1 MESLCQLSCQDLI
14 TTGYFLLRMMSGLAG
29 SFFYELSVTMQVT
42 LVCSFLVTWL
52 LLPVLHLIIGYRES
66 LKNKNKHTDA
76 ADSVK
81 KLRWLTWLFKS
92 PVVAISLILVLGIS
106 AWFASGKL
114 ETGFLP
120 DLDEGTIVLDYFSPP
135 GTSLE
140 ETDRLCQQMEKIIL
154 ANKNVEAYSRRTGM
168 KMAFRTVPAN
178 FGDYLIQLKKE
189 RPQTTPDVIGDLR
202 KNIQAVVPVLNI
214 SCRSIGFCR

>member
-1 MESLCQLSCQDLI
+1 MRGLRQVNWKQASCLIWMKEQLC
-14 TTGYFLLRMMSGLAG
+14 
-29 SFFYELSVTMQVT
+29 
-42 LVCSFLVTWL
+42 W
-52 LLPVLHLIIGYRES
+52 II
-66 LKNKNKHTDA
+66 
-76 ADSVK
+76 
-81 KLRWLTWLFKS
+81 
-92 PVVAISLILVLGIS
+92 
-106 AWFASGKL
+106 
-114 ETGFLP
+114 
-120 DLDEGTIVLDYFSPP
+120 FSPP
-135 GTSLE
+135 GISLE